1 MLTARDKRF
10 LTKAEQASLQSD
22 HYRFHIGCVIA
33 QNRRLIASGY
43 NTLTK
48 THPLQ
53 HHYASLVGKPDA
65 IYLHAEMAA
74 IVEAKSKGVDLTGA
88 SVYVFRRG
96 LDGDV
101 KMARPCRICLRALE
115 DFGIRTL
122 VYTSDLGYVVETI
135 TGESR

>member
-1 MLTARDKRF
+1 MITARDKRF
-10 LTKAEQASLQSD
+10 LHLAEKESKQSD

-33 QNRRLIASGY
+33 QNRKLIASGY

-53 HHYASLVGKPDA
+53 HHYASLVGMPDA

-74 IVEAKSKGVDLTGA
+74 IVEARSKGNDLSGS

-101 KMARPCRICLRALE
+101 KMCRPCKICMRALADADVKE
-115 DFGIRTL
+115 VI
-122 VYTSDLGYVVETI
+122 YTTDVGMARETI
-135 TGESR
+135 GG

>member
-1 MLTARDKRF
+1 MLTPRDKRF
-10 LTKAEQASLQSD
+10 LAKAEQASLQSD

-33 QNRRLIASGY
+33 KGRKLISSGC
-43 NTLTK
+43 NSLTK

-53 HHYASLVGKPDA
+53 GYYAALVGRPEA

-101 KMARPCRICLRALE
+101 KMSRPCASCLKALE
-115 DFGIRTL
+115 DFGICTI
-122 VYTSDLGYVVETI
+122 VYTSDVGIVKEYLEN
-135 TGESR
+135 

>member
-1 MLTARDKRF
+1 MITARDKRF
-10 LTKAEQASLQSD
+10 LYKAEQMSQQAD

-33 QNRRLIASGY
+33 KGRKQVASGC
-43 NTLTK
+43 NTLSK

-53 HHYASLVGKPDA
+53 SYYATLVGKPDA

-101 KMARPCRICLRALE
+101 KMCRPCRICMRALADAGVKE
-115 DFGIRTL
+115 II
-122 VYTSDLGYVVETI
+122 YTTDVGVAKEFV
-135 TGESR
+135 GG

>member
-1 MLTARDKRF
+1 MITARDNRF
-10 LTKAEQASLQSD
+10 LHLAEKESKKSD

-33 QNRRLIASGY
+33 QNRKLIASGY

-74 IVEAKSKGVDLTGA
+74 IVEARAKGIDLTGS

-96 LDGDV
+96 LAGDV
-101 KMARPCRICLRALE
+101 RIARPCRICLRALTDAGVKE
-115 DFGIRTL
+115 II
-122 VYTSDLGYVVETI
+122 YTTDVGVAKEYV
-135 TGESR
+135 GG

>member
-1 MLTARDKRF
+1 MLTARDTRF
-10 LTKAEQASLQSD
+10 LHLAEKESKQSD

-33 QNRRLIASGY
+33 QNRRLVASGY

-53 HHYASLVGKPDA
+53 HYYASLVGKPDA

-74 IVEAKSKGVDLTGA
+74 IVEAKAKGVDLSGA

-101 KMARPCRICLRALE
+101 KMCRPCRICMRALADAGVKE
-115 DFGIRTL
+115 IIYTTDVGIAK
-122 VYTSDLGYVVETI
+122 EFI
-135 TGESR
+135 GE